1 MRWRRYGVPILILL
15 AYLVACRIMLAPIF
29 NFSHIATASYEG
41 DARAFIW
48 VLAWDNHA
56 VLARVPLFE
65 ANKLYP
71 LHDSLAYGEHL
82 FGISLFTL
90 PVYALTRNPV
100 LAYNLVWLFAY
111 VACALAMHALAY
123 RYTRDHMASF
133 VAGMA
138 FTFCFFRFHH
148 GHGHLNLIWCFWI
161 PLVFVAI
168 DRWSERPTAP
178 RLLLVVA
185 IVVLQALAA
194 WYEAV
199 LITIAGLLYLGWL
212 FVVERRR
219 VAIATVVAHGAVALL
234 IAIACVWPF
243 ARHYFILHQEPP
255 AYAADASADLTGWFV
270 PPENTFAGQWLLSRG
285 VTGPRAIWGEL
296 TVYLGWITVILGV
309 AGAVVTMVTTDAALA
324 RSRFFIA
331 LTVVAAILALGPL
344 PGEVASGVYGWS
356 PYGALS
362 HVPGLSL
369 FRIPA
374 RYTEL
379 INLALAVL
387 AAVACAA
394 LHSRFGAAGATVSAV
409 AIVLL
414 LAESYVVKFPGGQ
427 PQPFPVP
434 RVYSHLATLPRA
446 PVLSLPDYASTP
458 TWFEEANYQYW
469 STANWYPM
477 VNGDSRE
484 WPAQFVSL
492 TTRLKTFPD
501 HDAAV
506 AMRESGVTYIVVD
519 GYKPEGLRM
528 INSAIGNPDY
538 RVVTHFDRDYL
549 FQVAAAP

>member
-394 LHSRFGAAGATVSAV
+394 LHRRFGAAGATVSAV